1 MLRYFIS
8 AYPKFGRGKKVNVET
23 VISSPYFWWWYALTE
38 NIHYTDKMF
47 LNEPGEVNEK
57 MRAVFA
63 DFGDVSYECCRYT
76 AFKKWWN
83 EQVSDNETRCQYLF
97 AEPKV
102 YWQVCTVGDPQLAS
116 RLLGQK
122 DQLLVSIPVYMQRT
136 DIEKALDKILKAN
149 LKGEKGRARRDP
161 TQSEARYHL
170 SRTVQIKALQDIFN
184 VYAESKTI
192 KESGGTPNNLQIARR
207 VGLTYKEKEKSDEV
221 SKNSA
226 EVNRAI
232 SNKVSRHLQL
242 ARAMIKHAGIGTF
255 P

>member
-1 MLRYFIS
+1 MLRFFIS
-8 AYPKFGRGKKVNVET
+8 AYPKFGRSKKVNAQT
-23 VISSPYFWWWYALTE
+23 VISSPYFGWWYALTE
-38 NIHYTDKMF
+38 NISYTDRRF
-47 LNEPGEVNEK
+47 LNGPGEENER

-63 DFGDVSYECCRYT
+63 DFGDVSYEGCRYT

-102 YWQVCTVGDPQLAS
+102 YWQVRTVGDSQLAN
-116 RLLGQK
+116 RLIGQT

-161 TQSEARYHL
+161 TQSEAKYHL
-170 SRTVQIKALQDIFN
+170 SRPVQIKALQDIFN
-184 VYAESKTI
+184 VYAEWKTI

-207 VGLTYKEKEKSDEV
+207 VGLTYKEKEKADEV

-242 ARAMIKHAGIGTF
+242 ARTMIKHAGFGTF